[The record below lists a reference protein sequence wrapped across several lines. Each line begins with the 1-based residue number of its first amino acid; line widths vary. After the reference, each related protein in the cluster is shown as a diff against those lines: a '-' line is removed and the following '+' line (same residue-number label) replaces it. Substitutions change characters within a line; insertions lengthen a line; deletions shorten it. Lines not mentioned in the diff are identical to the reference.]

1 MYHCL
6 INLSLSEDHELSYNI
21 TYELRNIKDEEK
33 HNIKVFEFLIDVRTI
48 FFKVI

>member
-33 HNIKVFEFLIDVRTI
+33 HNKKFLS
-48 FFKVI
+48 FLLMSEQYFLK